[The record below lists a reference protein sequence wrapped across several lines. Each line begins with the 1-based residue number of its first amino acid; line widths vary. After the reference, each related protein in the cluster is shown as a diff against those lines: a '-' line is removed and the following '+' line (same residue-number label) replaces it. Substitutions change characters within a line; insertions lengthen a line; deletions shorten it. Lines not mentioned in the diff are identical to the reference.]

1 MALITLDKNAY
12 ESNLS
17 LIAHKAGGFERVI
30 CVLKDNAYGHGI
42 ELIAPLAR
50 QMGVNFIALKNE
62 REAFF
67 MQGFFK
73 NILILSHHPNGKESA
88 EFIYALNSKDDLERF
103 KNGSRIHLK
112 IDTGMHRNGIFVED
126 LEEIFDK
133 AKRHNLYIEGLFT
146 HFAAADERN
155 DSYLKQKEIF
165 ENAKKQALKLSSQR
179 LIFHSHN
186 SAALFRCEK
195 MPENE
200 LCRVGL
206 AQFGYNEFTQDLKPV
221 LKLYAHKLS
230 SRVLKA
236 GQSVGYGGIFTT
248 QKDINIAT
256 YDLGY
261 ADGLFRYDGKGTLP
275 LATPTKDGKM
285 GKLLGRMSMDSFSC
299 EDLGEMVCVFDDA
312 RIWAQFF
319 GTIEYEIL
327 VKLSPFIAR
336 ALV

>member
-88 EFIYALNSKDDLERF
+88 EFIYSLNSKDDLERF

-155 DSYLKQKEIF
+155 DSYLKQKEI
-165 ENAKKQALKLSSQR
+165 
-179 LIFHSHN
+179 
-186 SAALFRCEK
+186 
-195 MPENE
+195 
-200 LCRVGL
+200 
-206 AQFGYNEFTQDLKPV
+206 
-221 LKLYAHKLS
+221 
-230 SRVLKA
+230 
-236 GQSVGYGGIFTT
+236 
-248 QKDINIAT
+248 
-256 YDLGY
+256 
-261 ADGLFRYDGKGTLP
+261 
-275 LATPTKDGKM
+275 
-285 GKLLGRMSMDSFSC
+285 
-299 EDLGEMVCVFDDA
+299 
-312 RIWAQFF
+312 
-319 GTIEYEIL
+319 
-327 VKLSPFIAR
+327 
-336 ALV
+336 